1 MNNPLKEFRSL
12 VASDTSLQEAVAAN
26 FTPEAIVS
34 LGAANGYEFS
44 TSDVQAG
51 MTEAGDLN
59 DFELSLVSGGM
70 NSGNCT

>member
-1 MNNPLKEFRSL
+1 MNSSLKEFRAL
-12 VASDTSLQEAVAAN
+12 VASDTSLQESVAAN

-34 LGAANGYEFS
+34 LGAARGFEFS
-44 TSDVQAG
+44 ASDVQAG

-70 NSGNCT
+70 NSGPCT